1 MQVVSRSVALATLL
15 LVAPLVVSAQ
25 TAPKAD
31 EIFARHVAAI
41 GGEAAI
47 MQLSSIK
54 TVGTMQMV
62 SMGITANVEAIS
74 AAPNLSSM
82 KMTIPGMG
90 QISNGYDGTV
100 AWELNPMQ
108 GPRVKTET
116 ERIAAAEQSDFYG
129 SMLFSKNRYQSYET
143 VGAADFGGE
152 KAWKVKTVLKSGHVV
167 NEFFSVATGLKIGSQ
182 STQENAKGTV
192 DVVIVESDYKQ
203 FGPIRLATKSETLA
217 GASKMLVTISSV
229 DLTNVPESAFAL
241 PESIRALVGKP

>member
-1 MQVVSRSVALATLL
+1 MQVISRSVALATLF
-15 LVAPLVVSAQ
+15 LVAPLAVSAQ

-31 EIFARHVAAI
+31 EIFARHIAAI

-62 SMGITANVEAIS
+62 SMGITANMEAIS

-108 GPRVKTET
+108 GPRVKTEA

-129 SMLFSKNRYQSYET
+129 GMLFSKSRYQSYET
-143 VGAADFGGE
+143 VGAVDFGGE
-152 KAWKVKTVLKSGHVV
+152 KAFKVKTVLKSGRVV

-217 GASKMLVTISSV
+217 GATKMLVTISSV
-229 DLTNVPESAFAL
+229 DLTTVPESAFAL